1 MAKKK
6 KEPQFVHCKIVITSH
21 PKAPWRVSYPVDENG
36 VTRRKR
42 RMFSTEEK
50 ALDFAAGH
58 EKEVADHGV
67 RFGSITAEARRAFDF
82 YRDARHDLRAD
93 GIEPPTFET
102 LVADAVARLR
112 KDHADRQRNRM
123 TIAEGVEA
131 FLAYKKPRIGERHLC
146 GLKGHL
152 VRFARTFGTDHVDA
166 VTSEAIE
173 AWILGIPGIS
183 AVTRNK
189 HRTSLK
195 AFFAHA
201 ARKGQKWC
209 EHSPLGDLAKERVAT
224 KEPKAYSP
232 ADAVKIMEAALSL
245 SSPILPALALGMFAG
260 LRPSEARALDLAVI
274 NFDSDG
280 FRTPAFHPTGEPTKT
295 GARVAPLTPAC
306 KAWLGSQTRRRGLA
320 WDDTPEEYQVE
331 MRAVLEAA
339 GVKGIYDGARHS
351 FISYRTAEI
360 RDVARVADEC
370 GNSPNVIKRHYREI
384 VTGEAAKK
392 FFSIRPVK
400 KGRSKI
406 TNIETGRASA

>member
-1 MAKKK
+1 MAKKLK
-6 KEPQFVHCKIVITSH
+6 QAQFTHCKVVITSH

-42 RMFSTEEK
+42 RMFSTQQK

-67 RFGSITAEARRAFDF
+67 RFGSITAEARRAFDY

-131 FLAYKKPRIGERHLC
+131 FLAYKKVRVGERHLC

-152 VRFARTFGTDHVDA
+152 VRFARAFGTDHVDA
-166 VTSEAIE
+166 LTSETIE
-173 AWILGIPGIS
+173 AWIVGLPGLS

-195 AFFAHA
+195 ALYTFAA
-201 ARKGQKWC
+201 AKAQKWC
-209 EHSPLGDLAKERVAT
+209 EHSPLGDLAKERVVT
-224 KEPKAYSP
+224 KEPRAYSP
-232 ADAVKIMEAALSL
+232 ADAARIMQAALA
-245 SSPILPALALGMFAG
+245 SPILPALVLGMFSG
-260 LRPSEARALDLAVI
+260 LRPSEARALDLATI

-280 FRTPAFHPTGEPTKT
+280 FRTPAFHRTGEPTKT

-306 KAWLGSQTRRRGLA
+306 KAWMASQTRRTGFA
-320 WDDTPEEYQVE
+320 WEGTDEAYQTE
-331 MRAVLEAA
+331 MRDVLEAA
-339 GVKGIYDGARHS
+339 GVKNIYDGARHS

-370 GNSPNVIKRHYREI
+370 GNSPNVIKKHYREI
-384 VTGEAAKK
+384 TTAEAAKV
-392 FFSIRPVK
+392 FFAIRPEK
-400 KGRSKI
+400 RRKSKI
-406 TNIETGRASA
+406 TSIESGRASA

>member
-6 KEPQFVHCKIVITSH
+6 KEPQFVHCKIVMTSH

-36 VTRRKR
+36 VTRRRR
-42 RMFSTEEK
+42 RMFSTEQK
-50 ALDFAAGH
+50 SLDFAASH
-58 EKEVADHGV
+58 EREVADHGV

-112 KDHADRQRNRM
+112 RDHADRQRNRM
-123 TIAEGVEA
+123 TIADGVEA
-131 FLAYKKPRIGERHLC
+131 FVAYKTPRVGERHLR

-152 VRFARTFGTDHVDA
+152 VRFARAFGTDHADEI
-166 VTSEAIE
+166 TGETIE
-173 AWILGIPGIS
+173 AWILGIPGLS

-189 HRTSLK
+189 YRTSLK
-195 AFFAHA
+195 TFYAHA
-201 ARKGQKWC
+201 ARKSQKWC
-209 EHSPLGDLAKERVAT
+209 EHSPLGDLTKEKVVT
-224 KEPKAYSP
+224 MEPKAYSP
-232 ADAVKIMEAALSL
+232 ADAARIMQTAVALD
-245 SSPILPALALGMFAG
+245 SPILPALTLGMFAG
-260 LRPSEARALDLAVI
+260 LRPSEARALDLGTI
-274 NFDSDG
+274 NFASDG
-280 FRTPAFHPTGEPTKT
+280 FRTPAFHRTGEPTKT

-306 KAWLGSQTRRRGLA
+306 KAWLGSQTRRTGFA
-320 WDDTPEEYQVE
+320 WEGTDEDYQTE
-331 MRAVLEAA
+331 MRGVLEAA

-370 GNSPNVIKRHYREI
+370 GNSPNVIKKNYREI
-384 VTGEAAKK
+384 VTSEAAKT
-392 FFSIRPVK
+392 FFGIRPVK
-400 KGRSKI
+400 RGKSKI

>member
-1 MAKKK
+1 MARKP
-6 KEPQFVHCKIVITSH
+6 KEPQFTHCKVVVTSH

-42 RMFSTEEK
+42 RMFSTEQK

-67 RFGSITAEARRAFDF
+67 RFGSITAEARRAFDY

-131 FLAYKKPRIGERHLC
+131 FLAHKTPRIGERHLR

-152 VRFARTFGTDHVDA
+152 VRFAKAFGTDHVDA
-166 VTSEAIE
+166 LTSETIE
-173 AWILGIPGIS
+173 AWIVGLPGLS

-195 AFFAHA
+195 AFYAHA

-209 EHSPLGDLAKERVAT
+209 EHSPLGDLAKERVVT
-224 KEPKAYSP
+224 KEPRAYSP
-232 ADAVKIMEAALSL
+232 ADAARIMQAALA
-245 SSPILPALALGMFAG
+245 SPILPALVLGMFSG
-260 LRPSEARALDLAVI
+260 LRPSEARALDLATI
-274 NFDSDG
+274 NFASDG
-280 FRTPAFHPTGEPTKT
+280 FRTPAFHRTGEPTKT

-306 KAWLGSQTRRRGLA
+306 KAWMASQTRRTGFA
-320 WDDTPEEYQVE
+320 WKGTEGEYQTE
-331 MRAVLEAA
+331 MRGVLEAA

-384 VTGEAAKK
+384 VTTEAAKV
-392 FFSIRPVK
+392 FFAIRPVK
-400 KGRSKI
+400 RKRAKVV
-406 TNIETGRASA
+406 NIESGRASA